1 MSEWNVYYRAF
12 LEYRKKTAENKNIA
26 KLCDALERSATDNDK
41 LESVRTYCVIDEDWV
56 EILETGLDHVEKAVR
71 EERQFIR
78 KQGEVVPIEKLK
90 RVSTET
96 VRHLAQH
103 SEYITKEPEEGETL
117 TPEKLYMSENLSDY
131 AVYENRFLYMLLC
144 YLRDFIRVRLDKIL
158 EFGRTYRLS
167 TNIEKRVRMGSKS
180 FRYKAEMKYEDKNDA
195 FTDEFFASALII
207 ERIETSQRM
216 VTSLLMTPL
225 MKEVAK
231 APMLHP
237 PITPTNVLRMNVH
250 FKAAME
256 MYGKLSAY
264 TKDGYEIKEIKN
276 SYQPLPD
283 EMLAEEASLM
293 ALQQYISYKYSNKLS
308 ESLRAEYEE
317 EEKRLRDE
325 LEKRTEEK
333 LAQLKAQLAQDGK
346 SKDEYIML
354 LEERIRQQEKD
365 SVDLRLAQKKI
376 EHLDEKIQGLSAE
389 IGSLTEKNDALQG
402 VIAEKERGLLAAEK
416 RFAEEKKEIDRK
428 SVV

>member
-1 MSEWNVYYRAF
+1 M
-12 LEYRKKTAENKNIA
+12 
-26 KLCDALERSATDNDK
+26 
-41 LESVRTYCVIDEDWV
+41 
-56 EILETGLDHVEKAVR
+56 
-71 EERQFIR
+71 
-78 KQGEVVPIEKLK
+78 
-90 RVSTET
+90 
-96 VRHLAQH
+96 
-103 SEYITKEPEEGETL
+103 

-158 EFGRTYRLS
+158 EFGRTNRLS

-195 FTDEFFASALII
+195 FTDEFFASAPII

-293 ALQQYISYKYSNKLS
+293 ALQQYISYKYGNKLS

-376 EHLDEKIQGLSAE
+376 EHLDEKIQGLSVE

-416 RFAEEKKEIDRK
+416 RFAEEKKEIEDACKQEIGEKEKACAEEVRSAQEKARNVEADCKKKCLEADEKCEKITSEKIFVQAQLDGLRQQYGLISPQEDFTSKERFLELEKEYEAFEELFRTQWGYTKKRIRRDILGRK
-428 SVV
+428 SKE